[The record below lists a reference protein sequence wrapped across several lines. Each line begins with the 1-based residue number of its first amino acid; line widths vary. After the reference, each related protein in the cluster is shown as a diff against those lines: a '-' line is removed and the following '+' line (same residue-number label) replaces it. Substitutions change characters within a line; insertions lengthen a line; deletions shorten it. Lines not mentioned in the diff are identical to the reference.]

1 MAPLPRI
8 FLVNDDFTPT
18 RFQNTNAIIQMH
30 NIPRVT
36 TQREVTVLV
45 TGTSQDKM
53 DYLMG

>member
-1 MAPLPRI
+1 MAPLPPI
-8 FLVNDDFTPT
+8 FLASDDFAPP

-45 TGTSQDKM
+45 TGTSQEKM